1 MEDGSDAASTVINPA
16 ESNAIFFNT
25 VYPCDP
31 SSGEMNSSK
40 SPHAKSTTYIDQT
53 LILSAQMQSIKMRTI
68 LILILLGN
76 VADFGLAS

>member
-1 MEDGSDAASTVINPA
+1 MGIINPA

-40 SPHAKSTTYIDQT
+40 SPHAQIHDIYRPNPHLVGAGAIH
-53 LILSAQMQSIKMRTI
+53 
-68 LILILLGN
+68 
-76 VADFGLAS
+76 